1 MTIDLRNWR
10 PGDTVEILTDE
21 CKITYYDANIEAV
34 KPDGFCVQ
42 KDYSIYPTTFELSVV
57 GKYVEL
63 RANNEQA

>member
-21 CKITYYDANIEAV
+21 CKITYYGANIEAV

-42 KDYSIYPTTFELSVV
+42 KGYNIYPTTFELSVV